1 LRAFAILASA
11 RCRASLVA
19 FGTENWLGF
28 PEWVPDVEPSDAW
41 LHNAHSKRM
50 LDPAKLF
57 LILIRNSPFSRVP
70 LILRAILT
78 ALRNKLGS
86 PQPDEAR
93 RSGVMLAKQG
103 PIPGF
108 SLSYAILM
116 TKNDLEAPDL
126 FQEKKEQE

>member
-1 LRAFAILASA
+1 
-11 RCRASLVA
+11 
-19 FGTENWLGF
+19 
-28 PEWVPDVEPSDAW
+28 
-41 LHNAHSKRM
+41 M

-93 RSGVMLAKQG
+93 RSGVTLAKQG

-108 SLSYAILM
+108 SLFYAILM
-116 TKNDLEAPDL
+116 AKNDLKVPDL